1 MRNFFSSMTV
11 HCTLTVFTLLEK
23 KTIKRKFDT
32 FSGFPRCQM
41 DKKIPKR
48 GKKSPLLFK
57 FFLNQNRSSKESKV
71 CSSFSFVLFLPLVPS
86 LYKCQILH
94 QETVKIPEHLSSNLY
109 SHKFLWNFRFSIHY
123 LHCVSYTRKQK

>member
-1 MRNFFSSMTV
+1 MPENP
-11 HCTLTVFTLLEK
+11 
-23 KTIKRKFDT
+23 RKFDKRKVAKSSGKSFSFSFLFT
-32 FSGFPRCQM
+32 FQT
-41 DKKIPKR
+41 
-48 GKKSPLLFK
+48 
-57 FFLNQNRSSKESKV
+57 FLNQNRSSKESKV

>member
-1 MRNFFSSMTV
+1 MSGLPTFS
-11 HCTLTVFTLLEK
+11 HEIL
-23 KTIKRKFDT
+23 KTQEPYKQQKCRRIPGNLIKRKVVKSSGKSFSFSFLFT
-32 FSGFPRCQM
+32 FQT
-41 DKKIPKR
+41 
-48 GKKSPLLFK
+48 
-57 FFLNQNRSSKESKV
+57 FLNQNRSSKESKV

>member
-1 MRNFFSSMTV
+1 MSGLPTFS
-11 HCTLTVFTLLEK
+11 HEIL
-23 KTIKRKFDT
+23 KTQKPYKQQKCRRIPGNLIKRKVVKSSGKSFSFSFLFT
-32 FSGFPRCQM
+32 FQT
-41 DKKIPKR
+41 
-48 GKKSPLLFK
+48 
-57 FFLNQNRSSKESKV
+57 FLNQNRSSKESKV